1 MKMIILSLFLGI
13 IAFIV
18 LLMFACYL
26 FVTDATMADKRND
39 YASKLKPQINSEFEK
54 YNMHVT
60 GVAVIYKHI
69 RLHVSIYVDHFT
81 ELPPLVDQYVA
92 EHKLG
97 FMQKLSIYE
106 EEPNTEIRKE
116 VFSKTYCLKFLD
128 ERNREKP
135 NSKIE
140 P

>member
-1 MKMIILSLFLGI
+1 MIILSLFLGI

-26 FVTDATMADKRND
+26 FVTDATMVDKKND
-39 YASKLKPQINSEFEK
+39 YAAKLKPQIHSEFEK

-60 GVAVIYKHI
+60 ALRLTYRRISLSIY
-69 RLHVSIYVDHFT
+69 IYVDHFT
-81 ELPPLVDQYVA
+81 ELPPLVDQYFSA
-92 EHKLG
+92 HKLG

-106 EEPNTEIRKE
+106 GKPDIGIRKE

-128 ERNREKP
+128 ERNSVKP
-135 NSKIE
+135 NNNIE